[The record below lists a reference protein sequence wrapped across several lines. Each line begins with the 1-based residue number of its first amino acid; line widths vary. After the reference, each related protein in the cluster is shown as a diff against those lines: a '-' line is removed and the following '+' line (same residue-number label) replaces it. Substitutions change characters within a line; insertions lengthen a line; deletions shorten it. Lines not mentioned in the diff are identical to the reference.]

1 MSNRPIAHSKLLS
14 KGEKYS
20 DLPTIFM
27 QYILEEKYKT
37 TLENLFIERI
47 SNPLNLQSTFYLPLK
62 YRDKSEITKARIN
75 DNLLKLEKELS
86 EETVKNIKNQ
96 VQLDI
101 QEAVDFAESSEFPK
115 ESELLENV
123 YG

>member
-1 MSNRPIAHSKLLS
+1 MEQNHISSSFDKDLNKL
-14 KGEKYS
+14 
-20 DLPTIFM
+20 
-27 QYILEEKYKT
+27 
-37 TLENLFIERI
+37 
-47 SNPLNLQSTFYLPLK
+47 
-62 YRDKSEITKARIN
+62 N
-75 DNLLKLEKELS
+75 DNLLKLEQELS

>member
-1 MSNRPIAHSKLLS
+1 MKQIKFSNLCQKKPYLLEIDTHRWFDHV
-14 KGEKYS
+14 GVG
-20 DLPTIFM
+20 T
-27 QYILEEKYKT
+27 
-37 TLENLFIERI
+37 
-47 SNPLNLQSTFYLPLK
+47 SNEFK
-62 YRDKSEITKARIN
+62 YRDESEITKARIN
-75 DNLLKLEKELS
+75 DNLLKLEQELS

-101 QEAVDFAESSEFPK
+101 QEAVDFAENSEFPK

>member
-1 MSNRPIAHSKLLS
+1 MYTKW
-14 KGEKYS
+14 GERKYS
-20 DLPTIFM
+20 DFANFKSSSIKDIWNNEE
-27 QYILEEKYKT
+27 YISSRSE
-37 TLENLFIERI
+37 FA
-47 SNPLNLQSTFYLPLK
+47 
-62 YRDKSEITKARIN
+62 DKSEITKARIN
-75 DNLLKLEKELS
+75 DNLLKLEQELS